1 MSSNVF
7 KRTKILATI
16 GPATFS
22 QEKVFQLLDAGVNG
36 IRMNFSHGDNES
48 RLEQINWVRT
58 ASQRLGKPVAI
69 LQDLQGPKIR
79 LGILK
84 DNMLNVK
91 AGDMLVLDSE
101 IAERV
106 AILKRFRSLLEEQ
119 RLKFREYLTVLE
131 KQEKSI
137 SAENTEAVLQH
148 TELEES
154 IIAEIFTI
162 QKVIDPLEYMYANIC
177 KNTEHSDIPHLK
189 TDLDDLQKRVLAQNK
204 KNRELLQTHITGLR
218 QQIASL
224 KRPYAHKE
232 SIYAGTARTA
242 TIVDFSL

>member
-101 IAERV
+101 IAEHDGSFNLPVQYNLAEKMKVGEPLYMFDGKIKTIVREIV
-106 AILKRFRSLLEEQ
+106 SSTAIIRYSL
-119 RLKFREYLTVLE
+119 
-131 KQEKSI
+131 I
-137 SAENTEAVLQH
+137 S
-148 TELEES
+148 S
-154 IIAEIFTI
+154 F
-162 QKVIDPLEYMYANIC
+162 
-177 KNTEHSDIPHLK
+177 PHLISDFFIS
-189 TDLDDLQKRVLAQNK
+189 TLVHFNPDNLNK
-204 KNRELLQTHITGLR
+204 SYSIG
-218 QQIASL
+218 AS
-224 KRPYAHKE
+224 AV
-232 SIYAGTARTA
+232 
-242 TIVDFSL
+242 IVVVSSKVT

>member
-1 MSSNVF
+1 MSNNVF

-84 DNMLNVK
+84 DNMTNPP
-91 AGDMLVLDSE
+91 A
-101 IAERV
+101 
-106 AILKRFRSLLEEQ
+106 
-119 RLKFREYLTVLE
+119 
-131 KQEKSI
+131 
-137 SAENTEAVLQH
+137 H
-148 TELEES
+148 
-154 IIAEIFTI
+154 
-162 QKVIDPLEYMYANIC
+162 
-177 KNTEHSDIPHLK
+177 
-189 TDLDDLQKRVLAQNK
+189 
-204 KNRELLQTHITGLR
+204 GLR
-218 QQIASL
+218 LSG
-224 KRPYAHKE
+224 RPTLRRLLRIPPPAP
-232 SIYAGTARTA
+232 GWFGWR
-242 TIVDFSL
+242 

>member
-1 MSSNVF
+1 MSNNVF

-91 AGDMLVLDSE
+91 AFQVRAVSNFCG
-101 IAERV
+101 
-106 AILKRFRSLLEEQ
+106 KREEQ
-119 RLKFREYLTVLE
+119 MWDANKAFANLKSFFETE
-131 KQEKSI
+131 K
-137 SAENTEAVLQH
+137 
-148 TELEES
+148 
-154 IIAEIFTI
+154 
-162 QKVIDPLEYMYANIC
+162 PL
-177 KNTEHSDIPHLK
+177 
-189 TDLDDLQKRVLAQNK
+189 
-204 KNRELLQTHITGLR
+204 
-218 QQIASL
+218 
-224 KRPYAHKE
+224 
-232 SIYAGTARTA
+232 
-242 TIVDFSL
+242 